1 MHDLPAR
8 SGRTTQEEIM
18 PDPIIAD
25 GPSARARVI
34 NGLREA
40 TDYLDRH
47 PAVPVSGHGWTL
59 HSFPARGS
67 DDAGRAAVDEVAAT
81 LGVSARDDTAD
92 GGHYRAVK
100 SFGLVTYEFVHV
112 SSAYRAASDA
122 VMSSSGSVT
131 PARLPGAA

>member
-1 MHDLPAR
+1 
-8 SGRTTQEEIM
+8 M
-18 PDPIIAD
+18 PDPIIAG

-40 TDYLDRH
+40 AGYFDRH
-47 PAVPVSGHGWTL
+47 PAVPVSEHGWTL
-59 HSFPARGS
+59 LSFPVRDS

-100 SFGLVTYEFVHV
+100 SFGLITYEFVHV
-112 SSAYRAASDA
+112 SSGYQAACDA
-122 VMSSSGSVT
+122 IMSYSGSVT